1 MARLDE
7 SGMASAVALAAVSLL
22 LIGAAALLQ
31 LSGHNRLAAREAV
44 QTARLLEAS
53 RSAVQRAAAQ
63 LERDEDLQRR
73 LQHAEKELLILAD
86 CMPGNDVCYR
96 VKGSYIPAREVKE
109 NAGEEPAYRLEAESW
124 QPSEEK
130 SSLQETA
137 EPSGRCAHAAAI
149 YIYREGR
156 LLFLRWEK

>member
-63 LERDEDLQRR
+63 LEQEDQRRR
-73 LQHAEKELLILAD
+73 LQSAREPIEVLID
-86 CMPGNDVCYR
+86 CMPGNAVWYR
-96 VKGSYIPAREVKE
+96 VTGIPAREVKE
-109 NAGEEPAYRLEAESW
+109 NAGEEPVYRLEAESW
-124 QPSEEK
+124 QASEEK
-130 SSLQETA
+130 SSLKETA
-137 EPSGRCAHAAAI
+137 EPSGRRAHAAAI
-149 YIYREGR
+149 YTCRKGR

>member
-63 LERDEDLQRR
+63 LEQEDQRRR
-73 LQHAEKELLILAD
+73 LQAAEKELLILAD

-96 VKGSYIPAREVKE
+96 VKGIYIPAQGA
-109 NAGEEPAYRLEAESW
+109 NAASYHLEAESW
-124 QPSEEK
+124 QSSEEK
-130 SSLQETA
+130 GRLQETA

>member
-63 LERDEDLQRR
+63 LEQEDQRRR
-73 LQHAEKELLILAD
+73 LQAAHEPIEVLID
-86 CMPGNDVCYR
+86 CTPGNAVWYR
-96 VKGSYIPAREVKE
+96 VTGSCIPAREVKE
-109 NAGEEPAYRLEAESW
+109 NAGKEPTYRLEAVSW
-124 QPSEEK
+124 QSSEEK

-137 EPSGRCAHAAAI
+137 EPSGRCAHAATI

-156 LLFLRWEK
+156 LLYLRWEK

>member
-63 LERDEDLQRR
+63 LEQEDQRQR
-73 LQHAEKELLILAD
+73 LQAAREPIEVLVD
-86 CMPGNDVCYR
+86 CTSGNAVWYR
-96 VKGSYIPAREVKE
+96 VTGIPAREVRE

-124 QPSEEK
+124 QAPEEK
-130 SSLQETA
+130 SSLKETA

>member
-63 LERDEDLQRR
+63 LEQEDQRQR
-73 LQHAEKELLILAD
+73 LQAAEKELLILAD
-86 CMPGNDVCYR
+86 CMQGNDVCYR

-109 NAGEEPAYRLEAESW
+109 NAGEEPAYRLKALSWEA
-124 QPSEEK
+124 PEEK
-130 SSLQETA
+130 SSLKETA
-137 EPSGRCAHAAAI
+137 EPSGRCGRAAAI

>member
-63 LERDEDLQRR
+63 LEQEDQRQR
-73 LQHAEKELLILAD
+73 LQHAEKELLILTD
-86 CMPGNDVCYR
+86 CMPGNDVWYS

-109 NAGEEPAYRLEAESW
+109 NAGKEPTYRLEAVSW
-124 QPSEEK
+124 QSSEEK

>member
-53 RSAVQRAAAQ
+53 RSAVQRAAAK

-73 LQHAEKELLILAD
+73 LQAAHEPIEVLID
-86 CMPGNDVCYR
+86 CMQGNAVWYR
-96 VKGSYIPAREVKE
+96 VTGIPAREVKE